1 MTDNLKFRAV
11 VARNGVKMWQVSAG
25 LGISPQALYNKLG
38 NTNQFTQAELKRFRD
53 MFPDVTD
60 DEFKEIFF
68 ANKIT
73 AQAIR

>member
-1 MTDNLKFRAV
+1 MTDSLKFKAV

-38 NTNQFTQAELKRFRD
+38 NVYPFTQAELKRFRD

-60 DEFKEIFF
+60 EEFKEIFF
-68 ANKIT
+68 ADEIT

>member
-1 MTDNLKFRAV
+1 MTDSLKFKAV

-38 NTNQFTQAELKRFRD
+38 NTTQFTQAELKRFRD

-60 DEFKEIFF
+60 EEFKEIFF
-68 ANKIT
+68 ADKIT
-73 AQAIR
+73 AQVIR

>member
-38 NTNQFTQAELKRFRD
+38 NTHQFTQAELKRFRD

-68 ANKIT
+68 ADKIT